1 MATKQKQSFELRIES
16 GKSSSDHA
24 ELTLSN
30 VSVDLSS
37 DEKLQKL
44 LDLLEVPRGTKVTVS
59 TKAATSIVR

>member
-1 MATKQKQSFELRIES
+1 MASKQKQSFELRIES
-16 GKSSSDHA
+16 GKSSSDYA

-30 VSVDLSS
+30 VNVDLAS

-44 LDLLEVPRGTKVTVS
+44 LDLLEVPKGTRVTVS